1 MNSFWPHQYSA
12 ILDKGISLLCYQKST
27 SSTSESTDAEGEMEK
42 IQPLLRGNKPLIQ
55 FNTISKLDLREY
67 LSSWVQSHPRYSSHY
82 TLTSLCFILL
92 NSQEF
97 CLPRTV
103 YPPVKLETTSSTVR
117 QQYWLC
123 KIISIV
129 NRKRAV
135 LPPSFLLNQDSPF
148 YHCTRNWIWHFTG
161 QKW

>member
-67 LSSWVQSHPRYSSHY
+67 EFLPEFNHTQDTVLIIFLHHYALYCWILKSSV
-82 TLTSLCFILL
+82 F
-92 NSQEF
+92 QEL
-97 CLPRTV
+97 CLP
-103 YPPVKLETTSSTVR
+103 SS
-117 QQYWLC
+117 
-123 KIISIV
+123 KAGDHI
-129 NRKRAV
+129 
-135 LPPSFLLNQDSPF
+135 F
-148 YHCTRNWIWHFTG
+148 HC
-161 QKW
+161 